1 MIHSNNDDLVA
12 VVREMARPT
21 TPRELELRG
30 VRTVRSIGMGAV
42 SQLIEKA
49 VNRTLMKRT
58 IGGLSEGERE
68 PLVEEAQR
76 EFAQQ
81 LAELQTLKDSR
92 ELVERQRARV
102 RADLASLDESEV
114 APDPSTPE
122 ITAARAA
129 ERRCELRARIQ
140 AVLQTLAGEPQPNP
154 QALRRTADDLTALFD
169 EHEQAALDEQGRRL
183 EARIE
188 LEKRRVAKLV
198 ATLETT
204 EIVLAELARAKDLQ
218 RGMASIYPAVKG
230 ISVDEADYQRKI
242 ALLRGIFDSNLSL
255 HDAIPSR

>member
-12 VVREMARPT
+12 VVRELARPT

-30 VRTVRSIGMGAV
+30 VRPVRSIGMGAV
-42 SQLIEKA
+42 SLLIEKA

-58 IGGLSEGERE
+58 IGGLAEGERE
-68 PLVEEAQR
+68 PLIEEARQ

-102 RADLASLDESEV
+102 RADLDALDESAV
-114 APDPSTPE
+114 APEPPAPE
-122 ITAARAA
+122 IAAARAA
-129 ERRCELRARIQ
+129 ERRRELRARIQ
-140 AVLQTLAGEPQPNP
+140 AVLQTFADAP
-154 QALRRTADDLTALFD
+154 QALPRITDELTALFD
-169 EHEQAALDEQGRRL
+169 EHERAALDEQRRRL

-204 EIVLAELARAKDLQ
+204 EVVLAELARAKDLA

-242 ALLRGIFDSNLSL
+242 ALLRRIFDSNLTL